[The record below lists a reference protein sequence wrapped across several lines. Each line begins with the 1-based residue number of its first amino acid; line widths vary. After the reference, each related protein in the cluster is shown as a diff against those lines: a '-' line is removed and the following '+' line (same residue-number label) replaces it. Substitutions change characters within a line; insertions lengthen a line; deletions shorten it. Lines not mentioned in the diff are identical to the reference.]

1 MAKELSRLK
10 PQDYDILY
18 SGKHNISGKD
28 TPVDAPEFG
37 KTQGDYIEMVVSTT
51 TGVFLDSFVIARG
64 DECQNYKNDDNTF
77 KINPGIF
84 LREKGYFSGEYNIE
98 FNFLREIAGSEK
110 GVLVDR
116 KNEIYNGDY
125 FVNTNGLIYKGNEG
139 DDEVD
144 ENLLREFDYKFY
156 IDEISADRTEV
167 RLGTLPIKSQ
177 LYNTEFKGLGSDE
190 TILTYP
196 NELQDVG
203 TKIFQINNL
212 GANTLPENIVGGDLI
227 IRDAYTLPSSYGGGG
242 SGGGGGVGGTVV
254 VGQNDFYA
262 LVGVISNTPRKIG
275 KAGLMTYGS
284 ALKYDSYIEGE
295 LDKGG
300 NGSETEKTSIF
311 GGDNNYYRNIKNIN
325 FNADKKSETSDGYD
339 QSTILELVN
348 KASDGDDKAR
358 KSLQKLLFHDI
369 GYGDRSG
376 PKTGDIKDPEDA
388 TKYFISSKYEN
399 PQGAFYGGAALIGYT
414 TYEPYGFPLW
424 LKCNNE
430 KLLNFVSTDQIKSY
444 FEITAYGT
452 QITEN
457 AAGQRGDYGRHK
469 YPQKYPFTGK
479 DTFIR
484 LRRHPEFKLRNEGD
498 ANIKDL
504 QGALFHLDIDF
515 VIEFPD
521 KDPQRNTITKRNT
534 FVVFPDND
542 YNRFQQT
549 VERGWGE
556 FVGNVPDVF
565 GDNN

>member
-37 KTQGDYIEMVVSTT
+37 KAQGDYIEMVVSTT

-262 LVGVISNTPRKIG
+262 LVGVISTKPRRIG
-275 KAGLMTYGS
+275 RAGLMTYGS
-284 ALKYDSYIEGE
+284 ALKYDEVTRNII
-295 LDKGG
+295 DTGG

-325 FNADKKSETSDGYD
+325 YNAMQPRQDADGYD
-339 QSTILELVN
+339 QSTILKLVDAGN
-348 KASDGDDKAR
+348 DTAR

-376 PKTGDIKDPEDA
+376 PNTGEIKDPEQA
-388 TKYFISSKYEN
+388 TKYFIEQKRQN

-444 FEITAYGT
+444 FEITIYGT

-457 AAGQRGDYGRHK
+457 KAGQRGDYGRHK
-469 YPQKYPFTGK
+469 YSQKYSFTGEN
-479 DTFIR
+479 TFIR
-484 LRRHPEFKLRNEGD
+484 LPRHPEFTLRNSGD
-498 ANIKDL
+498 IRNL